1 MSYIKLYEYIT
12 AMPQRRYLH
21 NRLLDSPDTGTA
33 GLNPT
38 QKMDVCVC
46 ECVCV
51 CVIFVL
57 FFV

>member
-1 MSYIKLYEYIT
+1 
-12 AMPQRRYLH
+12 MPQRRYLH